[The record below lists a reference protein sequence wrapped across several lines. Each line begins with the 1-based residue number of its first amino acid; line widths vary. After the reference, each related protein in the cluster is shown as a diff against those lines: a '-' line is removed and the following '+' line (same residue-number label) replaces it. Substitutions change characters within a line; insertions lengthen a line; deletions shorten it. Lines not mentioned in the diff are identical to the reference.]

1 MIAHASN
8 PSTCAAEQEDEF
20 EVNLDYMMSSRP
32 AWTYMSQKA
41 KKRKKNNQIM

>member
-8 PSTCAAEQEDEF
+8 HSTCAAEHEDEF

-32 AWTYMSQKA
+32 AWT
-41 KKRKKNNQIM
+41 IL